1 MSTVATNPTNLT
13 PSRTSE
19 RDSSRR
25 LWPALAHPRARI
37 EPTRGADT
45 IGEFALG
52 FIRRT
57 RARRLDWK
65 RARSIQEDAQ
75 HLASGAEA
83 VFNDAIARVRES
95 AILRRS
101 DDATI
106 DAVFAVATAAIRREI
121 GLTLHVEQVLGALAM
136 AQGCCAE
143 LATGEGKTLTAILPA
158 SLDGFVGRGVH
169 VITVNDYLARRDAEI
184 TTPAYR
190 RMGLSVGVIQ
200 EASTPDERRTAYD
213 AAITYL
219 ADKQA
224 IFDHL
229 KDRLVA
235 PISPRT
241 TGAILD
247 DLVAL
252 PHDARDTSDHRSRS
266 VSSNYRPDW
275 SRLVVH
281 RGLHAAIIDE
291 ADSVLIDDA
300 VTPAVISGAVATDE
314 SDTSHFSAAAALA
327 RDFEQGK
334 DYIVERRLRRTA
346 LTDVGRRK
354 LSLLSHTL
362 PAPWSGPRRS
372 EELLTQALS
381 AKEIYHK
388 GEDYIVRDNKIEIVD
403 RSTGRVLPGRQWQ
416 LGVHQAIEAKEGL
429 DVSRERYTSARC
441 SYQDFFQ
448 RYRHL
453 SGMSGTA
460 QEVASELWRWYR
472 LPVVPVPTHKPIAR
486 TRARD
491 RVHSTLSQKFDAVA
505 SRVEALHKQGR
516 PILIGTRSIT
526 ASEHLASILRKRGIN
541 CDVLNADREAEEA
554 TIVARAGR
562 SGAVTVATNMA
573 GRGTDIQLDADT
585 RAAGGLAVIATERND
600 ESRVDRQLFGRSG
613 RQGDPGS
620 AEMFVSLEDAIIA
633 QHGLRS
639 LIAFVRV
646 AGPLSA
652 PAAWLLWRGAQWAA
666 SRKWKS
672 LRAETA
678 KLEAWQ
684 DMALHQLTR

>member
-1 MSTVATNPTNLT
+1 MSTIANSPTNLT
-13 PSRTSE
+13 PTRTSE
-19 RDSSRR
+19 PGASSR
-25 LWPALAHPRARI
+25 LWPALAHPRTRA
-37 EPTRGADT
+37 EPIRGVDT
-45 IGEFALG
+45 LGEFALG
-52 FIRRT
+52 FIRRS
-57 RARRLDWK
+57 RVKKLDWK
-65 RARSIQEDAQ
+65 RARALRAEGVR
-75 HLASGAEA
+75 LANVAEA
-83 VFNDAIARVRES
+83 AFNDAVAHARES

-101 DDATI
+101 AESTI

-121 GLTLHVEQVLGALAM
+121 GLTLHEEQILGALAM
-136 AQGCCAE
+136 AHGCCAE
-143 LATGEGKTLTAILPA
+143 LATGEGKTITAILPA
-158 SLDGFVGRGVH
+158 ALDGFVGRGVH
-169 VITVNDYLARRDAEI
+169 VITVNDYLAKRDAEI

-190 RMGLSVGVIQ
+190 RLGLTLGVIQ
-200 EASTPDERRTAYD
+200 ESSTPDERRTAYD

-229 KDRLVA
+229 KDRLVS
-235 PISPRT
+235 PIAPRT

-247 DLVAL
+247 DLVATQS
-252 PHDARDTSDHRSRS
+252 ANTSTDQRSRS
-266 VSSNYRPDW
+266 VTSNYRPDW
-275 SRLVVH
+275 SRLVVQ

-300 VTPAVISGAVATDE
+300 VTPAVISGAVSTDE
-314 SDTSHFSAAAALA
+314 SDTSHFTAAAALA
-327 RDFEQGK
+327 RDFEPGK
-334 DYIVERRLRRTA
+334 DYIVEHRLRRTA
-346 LTDVGRRK
+346 LTDAGKRK

-372 EELLTQALS
+372 EELLTQAL
-381 AKEIYHK
+381 AAREIYHK
-388 GEDYIVRDNKIEIVD
+388 GEDYIVRDNKVEIVD

-416 LGVHQAIEAKEGL
+416 LGVHQAVEAKEGL

-460 QEVASELWRWYR
+460 REVAAELWRWYR

-491 RVHSTLSQKFDAVA
+491 RVHSTLTQKFNAVA
-505 SRVEALHKQGR
+505 DRVEALSKQGR
-516 PILIGTRSIT
+516 PVLVGTRSIT
-526 ASEHLASILRKRGIN
+526 ASEQLATILRERGIA

-562 SGAVTVATNMA
+562 TGAVTVATNMA

-639 LIAFVRV
+639 LATLVRI
-646 AGPLSA
+646 AGPLA
-652 PAAWLLWRGAQWAA
+652 TPAAWLLWRGAQWAA